1 MGFDC
6 VIEFCFFSPLL
17 LLPLLFRGAERKI
30 FLLRLVA
37 RVEEH
42 VFGSGRITRFFHS
55 WVTMA
60 TLSRKMCAHVPAD
73 CVCCVFMWNVNMCVC
88 VCMHFCVC
96 FCVCAP
102 VSLSAL
108 LCCHLQPDKPK
119 DLSPSELP
127 LSGG

>member
-6 VIEFCFFSPLL
+6 VIEFSFFPPLL
-17 LLPLLFRGAERKI
+17 LPFLCRGAKRKS

-37 RVEEH
+37 QVEEQ
-42 VFGSGRITRFFHS
+42 VFGSGAITRFS
-55 WVTMA
+55 SSQVTMA
-60 TLSRKMCAHVPAD
+60 TPSRKRELQN
-73 CVCCVFMWNVNMCVC
+73 VFMWAVNMCVHALLC
-88 VCMHFCVC
+88 VFW
-96 FCVCAP
+96 CVCAP
-102 VSLSAL
+102 VSLRTL